1 MSKMINFFFIFLAM
15 IVLAGCTEKTEKKSS
30 QFTQDIQSETTQTNK
45 QSLPDAVEHLGDLS
59 WHSNVKEA
67 FSLAKKEN
75 KKLIIMVGE
84 DSCRW
89 CVKMKKKT
97 LIDTRVQEKMKQYM
111 LVSIKRSDKEAV
123 KFVPEFD
130 GNIPSFFFIDENKE
144 SMGSIV
150 GYFNADDFVEYM
162 SEIEEL

>member
-1 MSKMINFFFIFLAM
+1 MNYRIKLFFIFLAT
-15 IVLAGCTEKTEKKSS
+15 IILPGCTEKTEKKSS
-30 QFTQDIQSETTQTNK
+30 QFTPNIQSEMTQRSK
-45 QSLPDAVEHLGDLS
+45 QSLPDTVENLGKLS
-59 WHSNVKEA
+59 WYSNIKEA

-75 KKLIIMVGE
+75 KKVIIMVGE

-89 CVKMKKKT
+89 CVKMKKRT
-97 LIDTRVQEKMKQYM
+97 LIDRQVQEKMKHYI

-150 GYFNADDFVEYM
+150 GYFNKDDFVEYM